1 MFPLGTEIVA
11 LGDWHGGR
19 PAPGYTSTPDTGE
32 VIPSPA
38 ACCKVG
44 AMAQAADAI
53 QHVQV
58 DALEGGEI
66 LIRLHTGGGVMGI
79 GAFRGHPSIGVAV
92 VRELLAPD
100 VVGMSVYAPA
110 VVWDRLFYRH
120 GRTGAHIQAIAAV
133 DIACWDALGKTLG
146 RPVYDLWGGA
156 ARTTLPLYWSQ
167 GLGSRKTP
175 EEMLADVRRGYQMGF
190 RAYKIR
196 MDWGPTLLDADPA
209 ADMQRF
215 RVCRDFLP
223 DDCSLS
229 FDCNWGYSVSTA
241 IRQGE
246 VLQEL
251 GAFHYEEPLPH
262 VNLPGYRQVAD
273 ALSIPVSCGE
283 LESTRWRFRDLIL
296 LANPDILQPDILNA
310 GGPTEVRRIYDLA
323 DAHGKPLMP
332 HSPAIGIRSFA
343 SLHVFATGLGNTLP
357 HEFSDEE
364 LADRNLER
372 AQELYHEP
380 VLPVDGTITL
390 SDAPGFGLTL
400 NEAVLRQ
407 RLA

>member
-1 MFPLGTEIVA
+1 
-11 LGDWHGGR
+11 
-19 PAPGYTSTPDTGE
+19 
-32 VIPSPA
+32 
-38 ACCKVG
+38 
-44 AMAQAADAI
+44 MARSADAI
-53 QHVQV
+53 ERVEV
-58 DALEGGEI
+58 DALDGGEV
-66 LIRLHTGGGVMGI
+66 LVRVRTGAGVTGI
-79 GAFRGHPSIGVAV
+79 GAFRCPASVGVPV
-92 VRELLAPD
+92 VRDLLAPD
-100 VVGMSVYAPA
+100 VAGMSVHAPA
-110 VVWDRLFYRH
+110 AVWDRLFYRH
-120 GRTGAHIQAIAAV
+120 GRTGQYIQAIAAV

-146 RPVYDLWGGA
+146 RPVYELWGGA
-156 ARTTLPLYWSQ
+156 ARTTLQLYWSQ

-175 EEMLADVRRGYQMGF
+175 QEMVADVRRGCEMGF

-196 MDWGPTLLDADPA
+196 MDWGPTAPDVDPA
-209 ADMQRF
+209 ADLERF
-215 RVCRDFLP
+215 RACRAFLP
-223 DDCSLS
+223 AGHSLS

-283 LESTRWRFRDLIL
+283 LEATRWRFRDVIL
-296 LANPDILQPDILNA
+296 LGNPDILQPDILNA

-343 SLHVFATGLGNTLP
+343 SLHLFATGLGNTLP

-364 LADRNLER
+364 LPDRNLER

-380 VLPVDGTITL
+380 VLPVDGAITL

-400 NEAVLRQ
+400 NEAVLRR